1 MWSAQFHEQKCV
13 RCMKEMKDMTFSM
26 VTIVS
31 FCCTPLMSGQTAD
44 MVPPK
49 QSPPHSQTR
58 EIQCSARS
66 GKPRQAGKRQE
77 DTGMNA
83 LHFGMRTRL
92 SKSFNVSIEMG
103 SFGSQNNRLGVAIL
117 DRNIKQIGPPPS
129 ARKN

>member
-1 MWSAQFHEQKCV
+1 MRSLHERNERYDIFDGHHRVILLHTFDERTDGGYGSPKT
-13 RCMKEMKDMTFSM
+13 ESPTFSDSRNPM
-26 VTIVS
+26 
-31 FCCTPLMSGQTAD
+31 L
-44 MVPPK
+44 
-49 QSPPHSQTR
+49 
-58 EIQCSARS
+58 SARS